1 MKPKKMHKIFLLL
14 VSVCS
19 FAWSQDASKAL
30 LKEVSDKLL
39 AQENV
44 SLQFN
49 YNLYSAEASINQ
61 ETSGKVQLKGEKYR
75 FEYLGIIQI
84 NDTKNTYTIVP
95 ENEEV
100 TIVSNQDAGS
110 EMNPA
115 KILSFYNEGYR
126 FQWDIA
132 QNVGN
137 RKIQYIKLI
146 PIDSNAD
153 IAHILLGVDSQKKEV
168 YKVIETGKNGT
179 QTTITITKYE
189 TNTNLAPNL
198 FSFDEKK
205 YIDLGYYII
214 KEWEF

>member
-1 MKPKKMHKIFLLL
+1 MKSKKMNKIFLLL
-14 VSVCS
+14 ISICS
-19 FAWSQDASKAL
+19 FAWSQDASKVL

-39 AQENV
+39 AQENI

-49 YNLYSAEASINQ
+49 YTLFNAEANINQ

-75 FEYLGIIQI
+75 FEYLGIIQL

-100 TIVSNQDAGS
+100 TIVSNENAGS

-115 KILSFYNEGYR
+115 KILNFYNEGYR

-132 QNVGN
+132 QNIGN
-137 RKIQYIKLI
+137 RKIQYIKLV
-146 PIDSNAD
+146 PIDSSSD
-153 IAHILLGVDSQKKEV
+153 IAYILLGIDNQKKEV

-179 QTTITITKYE
+179 QTTITIMKYE

-198 FSFDEKK
+198 FSFEEKK

-214 KEWEF
+214 KE

>member
-1 MKPKKMHKIFLLL
+1 MKSKKMNKIFLLL
-14 VSVCS
+14 ISICS
-19 FAWSQDASKAL
+19 FAWSQDASKVL

-39 AQENV
+39 AQENI

-49 YNLYSAEASINQ
+49 YTLFNAEANINQ

-75 FEYLGIIQI
+75 FEYLGIIQL

-100 TIVSNQDAGS
+100 TIVSNENAGS

-115 KILSFYNEGYR
+115 KILNFYNEGYR

-132 QNVGN
+132 QNIGN
-137 RKIQYIKLI
+137 RKIQYIKLV
-146 PIDSNAD
+146 PIDSSSD
-153 IAHILLGVDSQKKEV
+153 IAYILLGIDNQKKEV
-168 YKVIETGKNGT
+168 YKVIEKGKNGT

-198 FSFDEKK
+198 FSFEEKK

-214 KEWEF
+214 KE

>member
-1 MKPKKMHKIFLLL
+1 MKSKKMNKIFLLL
-14 VSVCS
+14 ISICS
-19 FAWSQDASKAL
+19 FAWSQDASKVL

-39 AQENV
+39 AQENI

-49 YNLYSAEASINQ
+49 YTLFNAEANINQ

-75 FEYLGIIQI
+75 FEYLGIIQL

-100 TIVSNQDAGS
+100 TIVSNENAGS

-115 KILSFYNEGYR
+115 KILNFYKEGYR

-132 QNVGN
+132 QNIGN
-137 RKIQYIKLI
+137 RKIQYIKLV
-146 PIDSNAD
+146 PIDSSSD
-153 IAHILLGVDSQKKEV
+153 IAYILLGIDNQKKEV

-198 FSFDEKK
+198 FSFEEKK

-214 KEWEF
+214 KE

>member
-1 MKPKKMHKIFLLL
+1 MKSKKMNKIFLLL
-14 VSVCS
+14 ISICS
-19 FAWSQDASKAL
+19 FAWSQDASKVL

-39 AQENV
+39 AQENI

-49 YNLYSAEASINQ
+49 YTLFNAEANINQ

-75 FEYLGIIQI
+75 FEYLGIIQL

-100 TIVSNQDAGS
+100 TIVSNENAGS

-115 KILSFYNEGYR
+115 KILNFYNEGYR

-132 QNVGN
+132 QNIGN
-137 RKIQYIKLI
+137 RKIQYIKLV
-146 PIDSNAD
+146 PIDSSSD
-153 IAHILLGVDSQKKEV
+153 IAYILLGIDNQKKEV

-179 QTTITITKYE
+179 QTIITITKYE

-198 FSFDEKK
+198 FSFEEKK

-214 KEWEF
+214 KE

>member
-1 MKPKKMHKIFLLL
+1 MKPKKMRKIFLLL

-19 FAWSQDASKAL
+19 LAWSQDASKAL

-189 TNTNLAPNL
+189 SNINLAPNL
-198 FSFDEKK
+198 FSFEEKK
-205 YIDLGYYII
+205 YVDLGYYII
-214 KEWEF
+214 KE

>member
-1 MKPKKMHKIFLLL
+1 MKSKKMNKIFLLL
-14 VSVCS
+14 ISICS
-19 FAWSQDASKAL
+19 FAWSQDASKVL

-39 AQENV
+39 AQENI

-49 YNLYSAEASINQ
+49 YTLFNAEANINQ

-75 FEYLGIIQI
+75 FEYLGIIQL

-100 TIVSNQDAGS
+100 TIVSNENAGS

-115 KILSFYNEGYR
+115 KILNFYNEGYR

-132 QNVGN
+132 QNIGN
-137 RKIQYIKLI
+137 RKIQYIKLV
-146 PIDSNAD
+146 PIDSSSD
-153 IAHILLGVDSQKKEV
+153 IAYILLGIDNQKKEV

-198 FSFDEKK
+198 FSFEEPSF
-205 YIDLGYYII
+205 LT
-214 KEWEF
+214 FF

>member
-1 MKPKKMHKIFLLL
+1 MKSKKMNKIFLLL
-14 VSVCS
+14 ISICS
-19 FAWSQDASKAL
+19 FAWSQDASKVL

-39 AQENV
+39 AQENI

-49 YNLYSAEASINQ
+49 YTLFNAEANINQ

-75 FEYLGIIQI
+75 FEYLGIIQL

-100 TIVSNQDAGS
+100 TIVSNENAGS

-115 KILSFYNEGYR
+115 KILNFYNEGYR

-132 QNVGN
+132 QNIGN
-137 RKIQYIKLI
+137 RTIQYIKLV
-146 PIDSNAD
+146 PIDSSSD
-153 IAHILLGVDSQKKEV
+153 IAYILLGIDNQKKEV

-198 FSFDEKK
+198 FSFEEKK

-214 KEWEF
+214 KE

>member
-1 MKPKKMHKIFLLL
+1 MKSKKMNKIFLLL
-14 VSVCS
+14 ISICS
-19 FAWSQDASKAL
+19 FAWSQDASKVL

-39 AQENV
+39 AQENI

-49 YNLYSAEASINQ
+49 YTLFNAEANINQ

-75 FEYLGIIQI
+75 FEYLGIIQL

-100 TIVSNQDAGS
+100 TIVSSENAGS

-115 KILSFYNEGYR
+115 KILNFYNEGYR

-132 QNVGN
+132 QNIGN
-137 RKIQYIKLI
+137 RKIQYIKLV
-146 PIDSNAD
+146 PIDSSSD
-153 IAHILLGVDSQKKEV
+153 IAYILLGIDNQKKEV

-179 QTTITITKYE
+179 QTTITIMKYE

-198 FSFDEKK
+198 FSFEEKK

-214 KEWEF
+214 KE

>member
-1 MKPKKMHKIFLLL
+1 MKSKKMNKIFLLL
-14 VSVCS
+14 ISICS
-19 FAWSQDASKAL
+19 FAWSQDASKVL

-39 AQENV
+39 AQENI

-49 YNLYSAEASINQ
+49 YTLFNAEANINQ

-75 FEYLGIIQI
+75 FEYLGIIQL

-100 TIVSNQDAGS
+100 TIVSNENAGS

-115 KILSFYNEGYR
+115 KILNFYNEGYR

-132 QNVGN
+132 QNIGN
-137 RKIQYIKLI
+137 RKIQYIKLV
-146 PIDSNAD
+146 PIDSSSD
-153 IAHILLGVDSQKKEV
+153 IAYILLGIDNQKKEV

-198 FSFDEKK
+198 FSFEEKK
-205 YIDLGYYII
+205 YIDLGYYMI
-214 KEWEF
+214 KE

>member
-1 MKPKKMHKIFLLL
+1 MNKIFLLL
-14 VSVCS
+14 ISICS
-19 FAWSQDASKAL
+19 FAWSQDASKVL

-39 AQENV
+39 AQENI

-49 YNLYSAEASINQ
+49 YTLFNAEANINQ

-75 FEYLGIIQI
+75 FEYLGIIQL

-100 TIVSNQDAGS
+100 TIVSNENAGS

-115 KILSFYNEGYR
+115 KILNFYNEGYR

-132 QNVGN
+132 QNIGN
-137 RKIQYIKLI
+137 RKIQYIKLV
-146 PIDSNAD
+146 PIDSSSD
-153 IAHILLGVDSQKKEV
+153 IAYILLGIDNQKKEV

-179 QTTITITKYE
+179 QTTITIMKYE

-198 FSFDEKK
+198 FSFEEKK

-214 KEWEF
+214 KE

>member
-14 VSVCS
+14 VSVSS

-153 IAHILLGVDSQKKEV
+153 IAHILLGVDRQKKEV

-189 TNTNLAPNL
+189 SNINLAPNL
-198 FSFDEKK
+198 FSFEEKK
-205 YIDLGYYII
+205 YVDLGYYII
-214 KEWEF
+214 KE

>member
-1 MKPKKMHKIFLLL
+1 MHKIFLLL

-49 YNLYSAEASINQ
+49 YNLYNAEASINQ

-100 TIVSNQDAGS
+100 TIVSNQDAGE

-153 IAHILLGVDSQKKEV
+153 IAHILLGVDRQKKEV

-189 TNTNLAPNL
+189 SNINLAPNL
-198 FSFDEKK
+198 FSFEEKK
-205 YIDLGYYII
+205 YVDLGYYII
-214 KEWEF
+214 KE

>member
-1 MKPKKMHKIFLLL
+1 MKSKKMNKIFLLL
-14 VSVCS
+14 ISICS
-19 FAWSQDASKAL
+19 FAWSQDASKVL

-39 AQENV
+39 AQENI

-49 YNLYSAEASINQ
+49 YTLFNAEANINQ

-75 FEYLGIIQI
+75 FEYLGIIQL

-100 TIVSNQDAGS
+100 TIVSSENAGS

-115 KILSFYNEGYR
+115 KILNFYNEGYR

-132 QNVGN
+132 QNIGN
-137 RKIQYIKLI
+137 RKIQYIKLV
-146 PIDSNAD
+146 PIDSNSD
-153 IAHILLGVDSQKKEV
+153 IAYILLGIDNQKKEV

-179 QTTITITKYE
+179 QTTITIKKYE

-198 FSFDEKK
+198 FSFEEKK

-214 KEWEF
+214 KE

>member
-1 MKPKKMHKIFLLL
+1 MKFKKMNKIFLLL
-14 VSVCS
+14 ISICS
-19 FAWSQDASKAL
+19 FAWSQDASKVL

-39 AQENV
+39 AQENI

-49 YNLYSAEASINQ
+49 YTLFNAEANINQ

-75 FEYLGIIQI
+75 FEYLGIIQL

-100 TIVSNQDAGS
+100 TIVSNENAGS

-115 KILSFYNEGYR
+115 KILNFYNEGYR

-132 QNVGN
+132 QNIGN
-137 RKIQYIKLI
+137 RKIQYIKLV
-146 PIDSNAD
+146 PIDSSSD
-153 IAHILLGVDSQKKEV
+153 IAYILLGIDNQKKEV

-198 FSFDEKK
+198 FSFEEKK

-214 KEWEF
+214 KE

>member
-1 MKPKKMHKIFLLL
+1 MKSKKMNKIFLLL
-14 VSVCS
+14 ISIFS
-19 FAWSQDASKAL
+19 FAWSQDASKVL

-39 AQENV
+39 AQENI

-49 YNLYSAEASINQ
+49 YTLFNAEANINQ

-75 FEYLGIIQI
+75 FEYLGIIQL

-100 TIVSNQDAGS
+100 TIVSNENAGS

-115 KILSFYNEGYR
+115 KILNFYNEGYR

-132 QNVGN
+132 QNIGN
-137 RKIQYIKLI
+137 RKIQYVKLV
-146 PIDSNAD
+146 PIDSSSD
-153 IAHILLGVDSQKKEV
+153 IAYILLGIDNQKKEV

-198 FSFDEKK
+198 FSFEEKK

-214 KEWEF
+214 KE

>member
-1 MKPKKMHKIFLLL
+1 MKSKKMNKIFLLL
-14 VSVCS
+14 ISICS
-19 FAWSQDASKAL
+19 FAWSQDASKVL

-39 AQENV
+39 AQENI

-49 YNLYSAEASINQ
+49 YTLFNAEANINQ

-75 FEYLGIIQI
+75 FEYLGIIQL

-100 TIVSNQDAGS
+100 SIVSNENAGS

-115 KILSFYNEGYR
+115 KILNFYNEGYR

-132 QNVGN
+132 QNIGN
-137 RKIQYIKLI
+137 RKIQYIKLV
-146 PIDSNAD
+146 PIDSSSD
-153 IAHILLGVDSQKKEV
+153 IAYILLGIDNQKKEV

-198 FSFDEKK
+198 FSFEEKK

-214 KEWEF
+214 KE

>member
-1 MKPKKMHKIFLLL
+1 MKTKKMYKIFLLL
-14 VSVCS
+14 LSVCS

-30 LKEVSDKLL
+30 LKDVSDKLL

-100 TIVSNQDAGS
+100 TIVSNQDAGE

-146 PIDSNAD
+146 PIDSNSD
-153 IAHILLGVDSQKKEV
+153 IAHILMGVDSQKKEV

-179 QTTITITKYE
+179 KTTITITKYE

-214 KEWEF
+214 KE

>member
-1 MKPKKMHKIFLLL
+1 MKPKKMRKIFLLL

-153 IAHILLGVDSQKKEV
+153 IAHILLGVDSQIGRAHV
-168 YKVIETGKNGT
+168 
-179 QTTITITKYE
+179 
-189 TNTNLAPNL
+189 
-198 FSFDEKK
+198 
-205 YIDLGYYII
+205 
-214 KEWEF
+214 

>member
-1 MKPKKMHKIFLLL
+1 MKTKKMYKIFLLL
-14 VSVCS
+14 LSVCS

-30 LKEVSDKLL
+30 LKDVSDKLL

-100 TIVSNQDAGS
+100 TIVSNQDAGE

-126 FQWDIA
+126 FQWDIT

-146 PIDSNAD
+146 PIDSNSD

-214 KEWEF
+214 KE

>member
-1 MKPKKMHKIFLLL
+1 MKSKKMNKIFLLL
-14 VSVCS
+14 ISICS
-19 FAWSQDASKAL
+19 FAWSQDASKVL

-39 AQENV
+39 AQENI

-49 YNLYSAEASINQ
+49 YTLFNAEANINQ

-75 FEYLGIIQI
+75 FEYLGIIQL

-100 TIVSNQDAGS
+100 TIVSNEDAGS

-115 KILSFYNEGYR
+115 KILNFYNEGYR

-132 QNVGN
+132 QNIGN
-137 RKIQYIKLI
+137 RKIQYIKLV
-146 PIDSNAD
+146 PIDSSSD
-153 IAHILLGVDSQKKEV
+153 IAYILLGIDNQKKEV

-198 FSFDEKK
+198 FSFEEKK

-214 KEWEF
+214 KE

>member
-1 MKPKKMHKIFLLL
+1 MKSKKMNKIFLLL
-14 VSVCS
+14 ISICS
-19 FAWSQDASKAL
+19 FAWSQDASKVL

-39 AQENV
+39 AQENI

-49 YNLYSAEASINQ
+49 YTLFNAEANINQ

-75 FEYLGIIQI
+75 FEYLGIIQL

-100 TIVSNQDAGS
+100 TIVSSEHAGS

-115 KILSFYNEGYR
+115 KILNFYNEGYR

-132 QNVGN
+132 QNIGN
-137 RKIQYIKLI
+137 RKIQYIKLV
-146 PIDSNAD
+146 PIDSSSD
-153 IAHILLGVDSQKKEV
+153 IAYILLGIDNQKKEV

-179 QTTITITKYE
+179 QTTITIMKYE

-198 FSFDEKK
+198 FSFEEKK

-214 KEWEF
+214 KE

>member
-1 MKPKKMHKIFLLL
+1 MNKIFLLL
-14 VSVCS
+14 ISICS
-19 FAWSQDASKAL
+19 FAWSQDASKVL

-39 AQENV
+39 AQENI

-49 YNLYSAEASINQ
+49 YTLFNAEANINQ

-75 FEYLGIIQI
+75 FEYLGIIQL

-100 TIVSNQDAGS
+100 TIVSNENAGS

-115 KILSFYNEGYR
+115 KILNFYNEGYR

-132 QNVGN
+132 QNIGN
-137 RKIQYIKLI
+137 RKIQYIKLV
-146 PIDSNAD
+146 PIDSSSD
-153 IAHILLGVDSQKKEV
+153 IAYILLGIDNQKKEV

-179 QTTITITKYE
+179 KTTITITKYE

-198 FSFDEKK
+198 FSFEEKK

-214 KEWEF
+214 KE

>member
-1 MKPKKMHKIFLLL
+1 MKSKKMNKIFLLL
-14 VSVCS
+14 ISICS
-19 FAWSQDASKAL
+19 FAWSQDASKVL

-39 AQENV
+39 AQENI

-49 YNLYSAEASINQ
+49 YTLFNAEANINQ

-75 FEYLGIIQI
+75 FEYLGIIQL

-100 TIVSNQDAGS
+100 TIVSNENAGS

-115 KILSFYNEGYR
+115 KILNFYNEGYR

-132 QNVGN
+132 QNIGN
-137 RKIQYIKLI
+137 RKIQYIKLV
-146 PIDSNAD
+146 PIDSSSD
-153 IAHILLGVDSQKKEV
+153 IAYILLGIDNHKKEV

-198 FSFDEKK
+198 FSFEEKK

-214 KEWEF
+214 KE